1 MASFKIKAAPMLLG
15 LLGLFGAPAM
25 AQDPDQPW
33 QVGLGLTF
41 QASATRSLDAGNL
54 PLHGSLKR
62 AQRLVPSLHAGYRFH
77 SFAHSD
83 LTFTGEYQFRST
95 QDVHGALTTF
105 RGPAGSGTPLAGTF
119 QSYYHAPGIQWN
131 FHQVVDCGFGLQY
144 RFTQLRGG
152 GAGMEASTRYDRPW
166 LVGYVGHT
174 ASGGERLKPYVAL
187 RVAMSPVSQ
196 RTPSYADVLAGRGGQ
211 ERLLKSM
218 AGNTEISV
226 QAGVRF

>member
-1 MASFKIKAAPMLLG
+1 VKLFMIKAAPMLLG
-15 LLGLFGAPAM
+15 LLAVPAL
-25 AQDPDQPW
+25 AQDPDKPW
-33 QVGLGLTF
+33 QVGLGLSF
-41 QASATRSLDAGNL
+41 QASETETPGSGSL
-54 PLHGSLKR
+54 PMHGSLKR

-95 QDVHGALTTF
+95 QDVNGALTTVQ
-105 RGPAGSGTPLAGTF
+105 GSTVRGTPVAGRF

-131 FHQVVDCGFGLQY
+131 IHQVVDYGFGLQY

-152 GAGMEASTRYDRPW
+152 SGGTEASTRYDRPW

-174 ASGGERLKPYVAL
+174 ASGGERLRPYVAL
-187 RVAMSPVSQ
+187 RLAVSPMSQ

-218 AGNTEISV
+218 AGNTEISL

>member
-1 MASFKIKAAPMLLG
+1 MIKAAPMLLG
-15 LLGLFGAPAM
+15 LLGLLGAPAL
-25 AQDPDQPW
+25 AQDTDKPW

-41 QASATRSLDAGNL
+41 QSSATKSPGGGSLAVD
-54 PLHGSLKR
+54 GSLKR

-83 LTFTGEYQFRST
+83 LTFTGEYQFRSS
-95 QDVHGALTTF
+95 QDVNGTLTTVQG
-105 RGPAGSGTPLAGTF
+105 RTVSGRPVAGTF

-131 FHQVVDCGFGLQY
+131 FHQVVDYGFGLQY

-152 GAGMEASTRYDRPW
+152 GAGLEASTRYDRPW